1 MNRKML
7 LRLFPIFTGAL
18 LGYLW
23 GWIWGW
29 SLTDPNR
36 DIWALAAVTGACAGM
51 LLGVRRIWERAG
63 VPVLC
68 ATVGL
73 YLGWLLRTICF
84 GDVPGGWGAALMA
97 LACLAGCA
105 AGLAPGRREDPVT
118 RAGLLGAVYA
128 GFFGG
133 FLVDVVILD
142 LWLGLATTHTI
153 LSQAPEVVMLGILGG
168 SLAME
173 LPARLRREAPSGA
186 R

>member
-36 DIWALAAVTGACAGM
+36 DVWALAAGAGACAGM

-73 YLGWLLRTICF
+73 YLGRLLRTVCF

-97 LACLAGCA
+97 LACLAGGA
-105 AGLAPGRREDPVT
+105 AGLAPDYRSDPAV
-118 RAGLLGAVYA
+118 RSGLLGTLYI

-133 FLVDVVILD
+133 FVVEVLILGM
-142 LWLGLATTHTI
+142 LLGLVTRHTI
-153 LSQAPEVVMLGILGG
+153 LSQAPVVVMLGILGG
-168 SLAME
+168 ALALE
-173 LPARLRREAPSGA
+173 WAKHTDHQTSIPG
-186 R
+186 